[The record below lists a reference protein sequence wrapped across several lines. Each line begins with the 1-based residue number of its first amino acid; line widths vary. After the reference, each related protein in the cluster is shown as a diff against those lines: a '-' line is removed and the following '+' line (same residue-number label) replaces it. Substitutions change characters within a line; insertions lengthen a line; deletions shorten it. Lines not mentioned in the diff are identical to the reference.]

1 MVARPSA
8 TVQPVRHR
16 LGVGGM
22 PAARTTLLIGIE
34 SIPRGAGW
42 SKDPPGPWRTRD
54 VIDQPCRA
62 DPEGTGSDD
71 WLFYPRNRL
80 KIAWIDN
87 FEIFESEPIVLGYF
101 ARRRSLQ
108 RVDIVDP

>member
-1 MVARPSA
+1 LASSLSR
-8 TVQPVRHR
+8 
-16 LGVGGM
+16 GE
-22 PAARTTLLIGIE
+22 PAGLKT
-34 SIPRGAGW
+34 
-42 SKDPPGPWRTRD
+42 PGPGRTRD

-71 WLFYPRNRL
+71 WLFYARNRL

-87 FEIFESEPIVLGYF
+87 FEIFESEPIVLAYF
-101 ARRRSLQ
+101 ARRRSFQ